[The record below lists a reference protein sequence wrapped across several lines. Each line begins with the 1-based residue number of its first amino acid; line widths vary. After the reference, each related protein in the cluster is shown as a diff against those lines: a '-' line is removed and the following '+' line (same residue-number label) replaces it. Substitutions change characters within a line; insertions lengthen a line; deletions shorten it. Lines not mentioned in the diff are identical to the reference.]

1 MQIYMQVYFEDYHPV
16 FPLLHKATFSPTK
29 DDWLLS
35 LAVSSIGCLFSK
47 TLQSREVYP
56 IMQEFLRRA
65 IRIQLER
72 SQTSAPSICIAQ
84 ASILNQVGMM
94 YGGDLRFA
102 ECAHETM
109 AQLATQC
116 RKIASFSANLAKS
129 SLAEHAVSQ
138 DWQAWI
144 RAQLEIRLF
153 YCAWLIDSQQ
163 VGFFA
168 FSSTIP
174 IDFLQF
180 PMPVNERAWG
190 ISTTETWKHSLTEG
204 MGCKYTW

>member
-1 MQIYMQVYFEDYHPV
+1 
-16 FPLLHKATFSPTK
+16 
-29 DDWLLS
+29 
-35 LAVSSIGCLFSK
+35 
-47 TLQSREVYP
+47 
-56 IMQEFLRRA
+56 MQEFLRRA